1 MLVLMQLYQKRVN
14 SSLFCEF
21 VLRVMRTTRHQNNRQ
36 PLATQTGAV
45 IAETAVAIFVLMAIL
60 VTMLYYTQIARERNK
75 IQKALLPVVRIL
87 GAEQICE
94 GDPSPT
100 QVDIVNRINSA
111 IFKAEGF
118 ADLVL
123 TDDGSKPEEVDKYWL
138 SVALTADWIEDSSSY
153 SYYLVLAIKRKPD
166 PDGSDDAFPWNIKW
180 IQNLTN
186 FGYIQVPIS
195 KRSSNCL
202 NFFID
207 NTDYPDLII
216 KDTKAFINSI
226 KEETLA

>member
-1 MLVLMQLYQKRVN
+1 
-14 SSLFCEF
+14 
-21 VLRVMRTTRHQNNRQ
+21 MRTTRHQNNSQ
-36 PLATQTGAV
+36 QLAAQTGAV

-60 VTMLYYTQIARERNK
+60 VTMLYYTQIARESNK

-100 QVDIVNRINSA
+100 DEDIVNRINAA

-123 TDDGSKPEEVDKYWL
+123 TDDGNKPDEANKYWL
-138 SVALTADWIEDSSSY
+138 SVALTADAVQDSSTY
-153 SYYLVLAIKRKPD
+153 SYYFVLAIKRKPD

-180 IQNLTN
+180 IQNLAN

-195 KRSSNCL
+195 KRSSSCL
-202 NFFID
+202 WAFLD
-207 NTDYPDLII
+207 NPDYPDLIV
-216 KDTKAFINSI
+216 KDTEAFINAI